1 MNEVKNMRKEIIGL
15 EQTFE
20 EQRIA
25 HMAWWENS
33 VRCIEELAASK
44 AVMDAYKQ
52 LKETSTEEA
61 RMLLDQVE
69 EEWYLLKEAELQA
82 TYMQGIS
89 DGLDMSRAK
98 GLHRSAKGA
107 VVCRRVS

>member
-1 MNEVKNMRKEIIGL
+1 MMNEVKRMRKEIVGL

-20 EQRIA
+20 KQRIA

-33 VRCIEELAASK
+33 ARCREETEASRE
-44 AVMDAYKQ
+44 VIDAYEQ
-52 LKETSTEEA
+52 LKKTLTEEA
-61 RMLLDQVE
+61 RILLDQVE

-98 GLHRSAKGA
+98 GIHQIGRAH
-107 VVCRRVS
+107 V

>member
-1 MNEVKNMRKEIIGL
+1 MRKEIVGL

-25 HMAWWENS
+25 HMAWWEHS
-33 VRCIEELAASK
+33 VRCREEKEASR
-44 AVMDAYKQ
+44 AVMDAYEQ
-52 LKETSTEEA
+52 LKETLTEEA

-89 DGLDMSRAK
+89 DGLDMSRVK
-98 GLHRSAKGA
+98 VLHRSAKGDA
-107 VVCRRVS
+107 ACRRVS